1 MNIRRAIREERNDVY
16 EVIVTKKEIQND
28 EIVEVE
34 HVEKETTIQQLAD
47 TINAQT
53 AIKEEAEKQIADSLA
68 LIEDIENYKLQNP
81 E

>member
-1 MNIRRAIREERNDVY
+1 MIRRAIREERNDVY

-28 EIVEVE
+28 VIVDIEV
-34 HVEKETTIQQLAD
+34 VEKETTIQQLLD
-47 TINAQT
+47 TIEAQT
-53 AIKEEAEKQIADSLA
+53 KVKDEAEKQIADSLA

>member
-1 MNIRRAIREERNDVY
+1 MIRRAIREERNDVY

-34 HVEKETTIQQLAD
+34 SVEMTTTIQQLLD
-47 TINAQT
+47 TIEAQMKV
-53 AIKEEAEKQIADSLA
+53 KEEAEKQIADSLA
-68 LIEDIENYKLQNP
+68 LIEEIENYKLQNP